1 MSFNLIW
8 WIFPAL
14 LFLVKGNDNKKSIFL
29 LLFLIIVLGMRP
41 FEGLAN
47 DTENYMTIYSYGI
60 EFIKEHLADE
70 PLSAYINILF
80 ISLNASFQWVLLT
93 FAVISVTSVYI
104 ACRVANLNTFKG
116 LILYV
121 LLSYYFYTFNCMRQM
136 TADAVLLIGYA
147 ILITNNYTKSK
158 KVIIYC
164 LVVALA
170 AQIHK
175 SAYIALIIVPI
186 FYFDIKLSYKMFL
199 VISIGTLIAGALP
212 GTIQLV
218 QALSKIIGTYAVPEK
233 YGFRLTVSPSKI
245 AMTLFYMYLYKK
257 SNTNDIILKTVVLGL
272 FLFNIMGFSVATMRS
287 AYTFLVCQVLY
298 ISKINLKVQY
308 LKEQHDVSNFAIL
321 YCIFIY
327 YYFYMSNISDIQNYQ
342 MNPFSTLLP

>member
-1 MSFNLIW
+1 MFFNIIW
-8 WIFPAL
+8 WLFPAL
-14 LFLVKGNDNKKSIFL
+14 LLFVNKKNNFLSVLL

-147 ILITNNYTKSK
+147 ILTTNNYTKLK

-164 LVVALA
+164 LVVALS

-175 SAYIALIIVPI
+175 SAYIALIIAPI
-186 FYFDIKLSYKMFL
+186 YYFDIKLSYKML
-199 VISIGTLIAGALP
+199 WLISIGTLIAGALP
-212 GTIQLV
+212 ETIQLV
-218 QALSKIIGTYAVPEK
+218 QALSKIMGTYAVPEK
-233 YGFRLTVSPSKI
+233 YGFRLTISPSKI
-245 AMTLFYMYLYKK
+245 AMTLFYIYLYKK
-257 SNTNDIILKTVVLGL
+257 SNKNDILLKTVVLGL
-272 FLFNIMGFSVATMRS
+272 FLFNFMGFSVVTMRS
-287 AYTFLVCQVLY
+287 AYTFLICQVLY
-298 ISKINLKVQY
+298 LSNIKLVPTYSNQKNKISQI
-308 LKEQHDVSNFAIL
+308 AIC
-321 YCIFIY
+321 YYVFIY
-327 YYFYMSNISDIQNYQ
+327 YYFYYYNISDMHNYV
-342 MNPFSTLLP
+342 MNPISSLFK

>member
-14 LFLVKGNDNKKSIFL
+14 IFLVKENDNIKSIFL
-29 LLFLIIVLGMRP
+29 LLFLIIILGMRP
-41 FEGLAN
+41 FEGVAN
-47 DTENYMTIYSYGI
+47 DTENYMTIFSYGI

-104 ACRVANLNTFKG
+104 ACRVANINAFKG

-147 ILITNNYTKSK
+147 ILTTNNYTKFK

-164 LVVALA
+164 LVVALS

-175 SAYIALIIVPI
+175 SAYIALIIAPI
-186 FYFDIKLSYKMFL
+186 YYFDIKLSYKMFL

-257 SNTNDIILKTVVLGL
+257 SNKNDILLKTVVLGL
-272 FLFNIMGFSVATMRS
+272 FLFNFMGFSVATMRS
-287 AYTFLVCQVLY
+287 AYTFLICQVLY
-298 ISKINLKVQY
+298 LSNIKLVPTYSNQKNKISQI
-308 LKEQHDVSNFAIL
+308 AIC
-321 YCIFIY
+321 YCVFIY
-327 YYFYMSNISDIQNYQ
+327 YYFYYYNISDMHNYV
-342 MNPFSTLLP
+342 MNPISSLFK